1 MIEINGKHN
10 TAKVFT
16 DVVDEMSVKQITM
29 LCDQAFTAGSRIRM
43 MPDVHA
49 GAGCTI
55 GTTMTIGD
63 KIVPNLVG
71 VDIGCGMET
80 VKLKER
86 HIELQKLDKLIYE
99 VIPSGFDVRKE
110 PHHFADE
117 IDLVE
122 LRCAKYVRTE
132 RSLRAIG
139 SLGGGNHFIE
149 VDKAEDGSL
158 YLVIHSG
165 SRHLGL
171 EVAKYYQEQAYRQ
184 CNGSG
189 QDKVDALIA
198 EYKAAGKEK
207 EIQKALKK
215 LMGTKRTPIPK
226 PLCYLEGE
234 LFQDYLH
241 DMAIMQRYADL
252 NRRAMMQELLRG
264 MGLHEAERFTT
275 IHNYID
281 TDAMILRKGAVSAK
295 AGEKLLIPINMRDGS
310 LICIGKGNEDWNCSA
325 PHGAGRLMSRSA
337 AKQSFTLTQFKA
349 SMEGIY
355 STSINRDTLDEC
367 PMAYKGME
375 DIVNNIGP
383 TADIVD
389 IIRPIY
395 NFKAGEDA

>member
-1 MIEINGKHN
+1 M
-10 TAKVFT
+10 
-16 DVVDEMSVKQITM
+16 
-29 LCDQAFTAGSRIRM
+29 
-43 MPDVHA
+43 
-49 GAGCTI
+49 
-55 GTTMTIGD
+55 
-63 KIVPNLVG
+63 
-71 VDIGCGMET
+71 
-80 VKLKER
+80 
-86 HIELQKLDKLIYE
+86 
-99 VIPSGFDVRKE
+99 
-110 PHHFADE
+110 
-117 IDLVE
+117 
-122 LRCAKYVRTE
+122 
-132 RSLRAIG
+132 
-139 SLGGGNHFIE
+139 
-149 VDKAEDGSL
+149 
-158 YLVIHSG
+158 
-165 SRHLGL
+165 GL
-171 EVAKYYQEQAYRQ
+171 EVAKYYQEQAYHQ

-198 EYKAAGKEK
+198 EYKAVGREK
-207 EIQKALKK
+207 EIQKALKE

-337 AKQSFTLTQFKA
+337 AKQCFTLTQFKA

-355 STSINRDTLDEC
+355 STSINRETLDEC